1 MIQSLFF
8 YIWRVNWRW
17 YIPILLLAL
26 AFFGVSLEQ
35 STLPN
40 QEIVVE
46 FNTNSVSEVDAKQA
60 ISNIT
65 NQLRSIGV
73 DDFQISEI
81 RDGKLRVTY
90 YSSKDIAII
99 KNLFEGQIDFQ
110 LGETAF
116 GSKNSSEI
124 PSKEFPN
131 TYKVNVVKI
140 QKDSR
145 LDLGL
150 KGLPV
155 EVKSATDQ
163 YLNPIVSLGVPEANF
178 TFKKCFENVAFK
190 NYRNVSLLIDTTSHK
205 IPEVRAGPLF

>member
-1 MIQSLFF
+1 M
-8 YIWRVNWRW
+8 
-17 YIPILLLAL
+17 
-26 AFFGVSLEQ
+26 EQ

-81 RDGKLRVTY
+81 QDGKLRVTY
-90 YSSKDIAII
+90 YSAKDIAII
-99 KNLFEGQIDFQ
+99 KNLFEGQIDLQ

-124 PSKEFPN
+124 PSQEFPN

-150 KGLPV
+150 QGLPV

-163 YLNPIVSLGVPEANF
+163 YLNPILSLGVPEANF
-178 TFKKCFENVAFK
+178 TFKK
-190 NYRNVSLLIDTTSHK
+190 
-205 IPEVRAGPLF
+205 